1 MPNSATTI
9 SVFLISQDALLPTY
23 IESALPALAPLQ
35 TLAVEETALSVLETA
50 KAGVVLIDLRH
61 NTERLLVLMSRLRET
76 HPGAGL
82 IGITDASRQ
91 EDKWLALRSGADHV
105 LTEPWLADEL
115 RAMTDNLAQRRLT
128 FPSPFAA
135 DSTGDFVLQLDTR
148 FRVLRGSLS
157 EQALSR
163 SEFLLL
169 LAFAKAPQQQLDI
182 WEIYDVLKKD
192 EDSLPKQ
199 ALEAQIYRLRKK
211 ITSTGAGKHVLKSIS
226 LQGYQLCN
234 PIKIN

>member
-148 FRVLRGSLS
+148 F
-157 EQALSR
+157 
-163 SEFLLL
+163 
-169 LAFAKAPQQQLDI
+169 AKAPQQQLDI

>member
-1 MPNSATTI
+1 
-9 SVFLISQDALLPTY
+9 VFLISQDAVLPGR
-23 IESALPALAPLQ
+23 IESSLPALAPVQ
-35 TLAVEETALSVLETA
+35 TLTVKEPPLSAIEATEA
-50 KAGVVLIDLRH
+50 SVVLVDLRH
-61 NTERLLVLMSRLRET
+61 NTDELLALLSRLRQT
-76 HPGAGL
+76 HPGTGL
-82 IGITDASRQ
+82 IGITDARRL
-91 EDKWLALRSGADHV
+91 EDKWRALRSGADHV

-128 FPSPFAA
+128 TYAAAAA
-135 DSTGDFVLQLDTR
+135 DSTGAFVLQLDTR

-169 LAFAKAPQQQLDI
+169 LAFAKAPQQQLEI

-211 ITSTGAGKHVLKSIS
+211 ITSSGAGKQVLKSIR

>member
-1 MPNSATTI
+1 MPNSATAI
-9 SVFLISQDALLPTY
+9 SVFLISQDAVLPAY

-35 TLAVEETALSVLETA
+35 TLAVEEPALSVLQTA
-50 KAGVVLIDLRH
+50 EASVVLVDLRH
-61 NTERLLVLMSRLRET
+61 NTERFLALMSRLRQT

-82 IGITDASRQ
+82 IGITDARRQ
-91 EDKWLALRSGADHV
+91 EDKWRALRSGADHV

-128 FPSPFAA
+128 PPGPAAA
-135 DSTGDFVLQLDTR
+135 DNAGDFVLQLDTR

-169 LAFAKAPQQQLDI
+169 LAFAKAPQQQLEI

-211 ITSTGAGKHVLKSIS
+211 ITSAGAGKHVLKSIR